1 MARRRRALAALG
13 EGAPADAPQTTPP
26 KTPSPRTAAPIAF
39 AAGEAA
45 QAAADEMARLRASSA
60 TLAAA
65 EAEGR
70 VLADV
75 PLAAV
80 ETGFIARDRMP
91 AADPDDA
98 FRALKASL
106 ATSGQRVPVDLV
118 DLGEG
123 RYGLIAGWRRVQ
135 ALKDLHWETGE
146 ARFATVRA
154 MVRAPIRSETDA
166 LAMDRAEAFR
176 AMVEENEIRA
186 DLSHYERGRIC
197 ALAAEAGAFADAEAA
212 LAALFSAVS
221 APKRSKIRSFLL
233 VHEVLGD
240 LLAFPEHI
248 PERLGLDLAKA
259 LKWGRGDALRD
270 ALAGQAPK
278 WRDAQD
284 EQAALRAALA
294 GKPAPTEESPT
305 ATGRGSGRTGSRR
318 SADPM
323 KAETFQLRD
332 GLTLERRSFAG
343 HTDLRLSGPA
353 LDEEAIQVALKAL
366 ATNLK

>member
-13 EGAPADAPQTTPP
+13 DGQGAAAEISP
-26 KTPSPRTAAPIAF
+26 KSTAPIAF

-45 QAAADEMARLRASSA
+45 QAAAEEMARLRASFA

-75 PLAAV
+75 PLEAV

-91 AADPDDA
+91 SADPDDA

-106 ATSGQRVPVDLV
+106 AESGQRVPVDLV
-118 DLGEG
+118 ALGQG

-135 ALKDLHWETGE
+135 ALKDLHWETGDP
-146 ARFATVRA
+146 RFATVRA
-154 MVRAPIRSETDA
+154 LVRSETDA
-166 LAMDRAEAFR
+166 LAVDRAEAFR

-197 ALAAEAGAFADAEAA
+197 ALAAEAGAFEDAEAA

-233 VHEVLGD
+233 VHRELGD

-259 LKWGRGDALRD
+259 LKWGRGEALRA

-278 WRDAQD
+278 WRGPDD
-284 EQAALRAALA
+284 EQTALRAALA
-294 GKPAPTEESPT
+294 SKPAPTEESPIT
-305 ATGRGSGRTGSRR
+305 TGRGSGRTGSRR
-318 SADPM
+318 SADPT
-323 KAETFQLRD
+323 KTDVIVLRD

-353 LDEEAIQVALKAL
+353 LDEATIQAALDAI
-366 ATNLK
+366 ATRLSE